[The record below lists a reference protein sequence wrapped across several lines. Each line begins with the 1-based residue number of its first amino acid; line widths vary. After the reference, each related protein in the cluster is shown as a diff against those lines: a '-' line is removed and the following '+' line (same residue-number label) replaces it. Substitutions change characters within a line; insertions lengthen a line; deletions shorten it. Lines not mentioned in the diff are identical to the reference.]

1 MLSEWGLWNNSWVK
15 NLPVRPLAP
24 RRKTPGQLYPTFR
37 PPGQGQKFWIFFI
50 RINFYTTII
59 TIVIYLKIKRILKQ
73 DFFKNNILRNTN
85 QVLQDSLLSAAELL
99 HQVTIMLHI
108 TDTCPCSPSSPLF
121 T

>member
-1 MLSEWGLWNNSWVK
+1 MLSEWGLWNNSWMK
-15 NLPVRPLAP
+15 NLPVVVHLLLGGKPQASC
-24 RRKTPGQLYPTFR
+24 TPHSGLLGRAKNFEYFLS
-37 PPGQGQKFWIFFI
+37 G
-50 RINFYTTII
+50 FYTTII